1 MDTYKHIKIYT
12 HEDFSEGT
20 TLRQA
25 RQQLEGVET
34 APCVIVFGSS
44 ISGVNIRVGEHTR
57 ELADIISA
65 LMPSQEQEVA

>member
-12 HEDFSEGT
+12 HEDFSRGT

-34 APCVIVFGSS
+34 APCVIVFGRS
-44 ISGVNIRVGEHTR
+44 ISGVNIHVGQHTR
-57 ELADIISA
+57 ELADILAA
-65 LMPSQEQEVA
+65 LLPQQEVA

>member
-1 MDTYKHIKIYT
+1 MDTYKHINIYT

-34 APCVIVFGSS
+34 APTLIVFGSS
-44 ISGVNIRVGEHTR
+44 IAGVNIQVGEHTR
-57 ELADIISA
+57 ELADILSA
-65 LMPSQEQEVA
+65 LIPQQEVA

>member
-34 APCVIVFGSS
+34 GPCVIVFGSS
-44 ISGVNIRVGEHTR
+44 ISGVNLGVGAHTR
-57 ELADIISA
+57 ELGEIIAA
-65 LMPSQEQEVA
+65 LLPSQQAA